1 MRLIEF
7 RFCSKMLKIE
17 LKFIKYILDTFESHT
32 ENDIIYYKLP
42 ELTKKFKVN
51 EDKIEKILDA
61 LVSKRYSYMLCLNKK
76 NIRGKFS
83 FLSSFSIDGN
93 ALMLIM
99 SKEVFETFTP
109 NTPFY
114 ESDIDS
120 YFCLKNNKSIKLL
133 LEVKSKKQ
141 DGQGY
146 EIDLNEFKNILE
158 INSEYKRFYDF
169 ERFILNDIIDD
180 INKNS
185 YVKITYQKI
194 KKGKSVN
201 SKVEGIVFYMLDKKQ
216 KLLINETNELL
227 ELVKYR
233 VKDLSTIYH
242 LIRMTVKKHGY
253 QYAKANLEEAMD
265 KKGRAL
271 DIIVIRALK
280 ENWANF
286 KATTIGSKSL
296 KLLYSESAF
305 FAHYDSL
312 LYNVYNQMKIL
323 GLNVDFNKEI
333 RRQMALFSQTER
345 IEYSDNRFKIQVKYH
360 SEGRSNIRIYQ
371 VLT

>member
-1 MRLIEF
+1 MKLIEF
-7 RFCSKMLKIE
+7 KFCSKMLKIE
-17 LKFIKYILDTFESHT
+17 LKLIKHILDSFESYT
-32 ENDIIYYKLP
+32 ENNIIYYSISELIKKIRCDEEKL
-42 ELTKKFKVN
+42 
-51 EDKIEKILDA
+51 EKILDS
-61 LVSKRYSYMLCLNKK
+61 LVSKRYCYTLNFEKK

-83 FLSSFSIDGN
+83 FLSSFSIDGD

-99 SKEVFETFTP
+99 SKEVIETFTP

-114 ESDIDS
+114 ETDLDS

-141 DGQGY
+141 EGEGY
-146 EIDLNEFKNILE
+146 KVTLDQFKEILGIDT
-158 INSEYKRFYDF
+158 EYKRFYDF
-169 ERFILNDIIDD
+169 ERFVLNDIIED

-194 KKGKSVN
+194 KKGKSIN
-201 SKVEGIVFYMLDKKQ
+201 SKVEGIIFYMLDKKQ

-242 LIRMTVKKHGY
+242 LIRSTIKKHGY
-253 QYAKANLEEAMD
+253 QYTKVNLEKATE
-265 KKGRAL
+265 KKGREL
-271 DIIVIRALK
+271 DIIIIRSLK
-280 ENWANF
+280 ENWANYQV
-286 KATTIGSKSL
+286 TTVGSKAL
-296 KLLYSESAF
+296 KLLYSESSF
-305 FAHYDSL
+305 FPNYDSL
-312 LYNVYNQMKIL
+312 LYEVYNQMKIL

-333 RRQMALFSQTER
+333 RKQMALFSETNR
-345 IEYSDNRFKIQVKYH
+345 IEYLDNRFKIQVKYH
-360 SEGRSNIRIYQ
+360 NEGRSNIRIYQ

>member
-1 MRLIEF
+1 MKLVEF

-32 ENDIIYYKLP
+32 ENDIVYYSFIDLIKKLKLD
-42 ELTKKFKVN
+42 E
-51 EDKIEKILDA
+51 EKIEKVLDA
-61 LVSKRYSYMLCLNKK
+61 LVSKRYSYILNLNKK
-76 NIRGKFS
+76 NVRGKFS
-83 FLSSFSIDGN
+83 FLSSFSIDGD
-93 ALMLIM
+93 ALMLVM
-99 SKEVFETFTP
+99 SKEVLETFTP

-114 ESDIDS
+114 ETDIDS

-141 DGQGY
+141 EGQGY
-146 EIDLNEFKNILE
+146 KVNLDEFKDILG
-158 INSEYKRFYDF
+158 IDNEYKRFYDF
-169 ERFILNDIIDD
+169 ERFILNDIIED

-201 SKVEGIVFYMLDKKQ
+201 SKVEGIIFYMLDKKQ
-216 KLLINETNELL
+216 KLLNNETNELL

-233 VKDLSTIYH
+233 IKDLSTIYH
-242 LIRMTVKKHGY
+242 LIRTTVKKHGY
-253 QYAKANLEEAMD
+253 QYAKANLEKAIE

-271 DIIVIRALK
+271 DIIIIRSLK
-280 ENWANF
+280 ENWANH

-305 FAHYDSL
+305 FPHYDSL
-312 LYNVYNQMKIL
+312 LYEAYNQMKIL

-333 RRQMALFSQTER
+333 RKQMALFSQTER
-345 IEYSDNRFKIQVKYH
+345 IEYLDNRFKIQIKYH